1 MIGKIKL
8 IPLIPILNFFNNVS
22 DNATDDNLE
31 DNTVV
36 ETLNTGNLRQET
48 DLSQPQ

>member
-1 MIGKIKL
+1 MIRNTISNYLKNI
-8 IPLIPILNFFNNVS
+8 S

>member
-1 MIGKIKL
+1 MIGKIKV
-8 IPLIPILNFFNNVS
+8 IPWYPILNFLNNVS